1 MAVNEKTNKSFAHQ
15 AMDKWPSHLETVE
28 KLSNPP
34 GELHIEMLCILM
46 YSLSNEIQTFLYQST

>member
-1 MAVNEKTNKSFAHQ
+1 MAVNEKTNKSFPHQ

-34 GELHIEMLCILM
+34 GELCIEC
-46 YSLSNEIQTFLYQST
+46 FAF